1 MQGLAAAATIPL
13 LGWIISAF
21 MAVLIAIPFHFLWG
35 WLGPIYFSFVPAIY
49 LNMSFW
55 DTAGMLIL
63 IGFFKL
69 IVFPSALNRSI
80 RTSTSKE
87 KSK

>member
-13 LGWIISAF
+13 LGWIVSAF
-21 MAVLIAIPFHFLWG
+21 VAVLAAIPFHFLWG

-49 LNMSFW
+49 LNMGFW
-55 DTAGMLIL
+55 DTAGMLVL
-63 IGFFKL
+63 IGFLKL
-69 IVFPSALNRSI
+69 IVFPSALNR
-80 RTSTSKE
+80 TNSKE